1 MSDST
6 HKAKLI
12 ILLCVLVALSSA
24 LAAWFVFVREA
35 PPPEGMVAVTIQRLN
50 INTGALVPRQHHI
63 EEGDRITMAQDTFS
77 RFISPSA
84 DAANLRTTYP
94 ENLTLLD
101 AQLITSALTGES
113 SFVVDFSDAYHD
125 MSPSEELYFRTSL
138 VWTMTDLPFITDVQ
152 ILVEGEELLRNDG
165 APMGILNRV
174 NVAAAPQISAV
185 RVDFERITIY
195 FLERDELMLVP
206 EERLVRINPERP
218 IENYYI
224 EALIE
229 GPREAWLSP
238 TIPPETRLW
247 ADVHTIEG
255 TAYVNLSSD
264 FITRSPAVAE
274 VLRLQILSVVNSL
287 TALNDID
294 RVQFLIESEKV
305 DSLRGI
311 WDLSNPIERDPS
323 VILQPQHTQDLHA
336 F

>member
-1 MSDST
+1 MSDNS

-12 ILLCVLVALSSA
+12 ILLCVLIVLSSS
-24 LAAWFVFVREA
+24 LAAWFVFARET
-35 PPPEGMVAVTIQRLN
+35 PPPEGMVMVTIQRLN
-50 INTGALVPRQHHI
+50 INTGALVPRRHYI
-63 EEGDRITMAQDTFS
+63 EDSERIAMAQDTFS
-77 RFISPSA
+77 IFMSPSA

-101 AQLITSALTGES
+101 AQLVTSALTGES
-113 SFVVDFSDAYHD
+113 SFIVDFSTGYHN
-125 MSPSEELYFRTSL
+125 MSPTEELYFRTSL
-138 VWTMTDLPFITDVQ
+138 VWTMTDLSFITDVQ

-165 APMGILNRV
+165 TPMGILSRA
-174 NVAAAPQISAV
+174 NVAAAPQISPT
-185 RVDFERITIY
+185 RVDFERITLY
-195 FLERDELMLVP
+195 FLERDKLMLVP

-218 IENYYI
+218 LENYYI
-224 EALIE
+224 EAIIE
-229 GPREAWLSP
+229 GPRDASLSP

-264 FITRSPAVAE
+264 FITRSPTAAE

-287 TALNDID
+287 TALDDID
-294 RVQFLIESEKV
+294 HVQFLIESEKV

-323 VILQPQHTQDLHA
+323 VILQPPHAQDLHA